1 MNHKTTQGEASTD
14 DALPCVPDLTTTGV
28 VTLTLT
34 ALSVYHKR

>member
-1 MNHKTTQGEASTD
+1 MNHKTTQDEANAD
-14 DALPCVPDLTTTGV
+14 DALPYVPELTTTGV